1 MALRCA
7 NDSRAPGLLAV
18 SFNQDATCA
27 CLATM
32 QGVSIFNVESQ
43 AEVFR
48 LDIGAIR
55 SVLPAE
61 GRCPCRCAP
70 ARPCPASPASGRGR
84 LDAHRGAVRARH
96 TPCGPALLPRS
107 VAEMLFCTSLLAF
120 VGAGEQPTLTP
131 RKLTLFNT
139 HNNAAI
145 QNLSFP
151 SSVLSVLLNR
161 RRWARARPTAH
172 CPARFTPGAHSSPI
186 PGQPCLCLAKALPPA
201 ASRQRSLSFGS

>member
-61 GRCPCRCAP
+61 GRCPAAARPPAP
-70 ARPCPASPASGRGR
+70 ALRAPPG
-84 LDAHRGAVRARH
+84 GA
-96 TPCGPALLPRS
+96 
-107 VAEMLFCTSLLAF
+107 
-120 VGAGEQPTLTP
+120 
-131 RKLTLFNT
+131 
-139 HNNAAI
+139 AA
-145 QNLSFP
+145 
-151 SSVLSVLLNR
+151 
-161 RRWARARPTAH
+161 
-172 CPARFTPGAHSSPI
+172 
-186 PGQPCLCLAKALPPA
+186 
-201 ASRQRSLSFGS
+201 